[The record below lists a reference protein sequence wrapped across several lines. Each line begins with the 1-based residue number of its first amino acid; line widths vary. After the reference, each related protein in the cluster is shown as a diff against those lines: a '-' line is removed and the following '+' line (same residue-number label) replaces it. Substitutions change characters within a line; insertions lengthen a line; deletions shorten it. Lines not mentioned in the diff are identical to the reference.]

1 MSDLLNE
8 YRIWSQDLGE
18 EEQGGL
24 VLQALSPKIALKGWV
39 DNFFESEDEDDSLL
53 VKVRDLKTNEST
65 EWIIYKNRKV
75 LYDIR
80 LCVKNTVT
88 A

>member
-24 VLQALSPKIALKGWV
+24 VLQALSPKIALKGWA
-39 DNFFESEDEDDSLL
+39 DNFFESEDEDDGLL